1 MRILSRLR
9 SWLYSSVRRAD
20 LDRAIGEELQ
30 FHIDRYTEDLVRA
43 GVPPLDARRRARA
56 EFGSVPGRTEECRE
70 ALGLRLLDELRA
82 DLRYAVRLLRRS
94 PAFTVV
100 AVLSL
105 GLGIGANTAIFSLI
119 DTVLLKS
126 LRVARPEGLFFVDN
140 SGGKSG
146 GRSGPPY
153 PCYEILRDHTRYLSG
168 MAAFNGRRFKVTID
182 GVQEQLRGQF
192 ASGSYF
198 DVLGVH
204 AAHGR
209 VLTPADDRN
218 IGRSGGDGYVAVISH
233 ALWARRFGM
242 SPSVLGKTIQVGTSW
257 VTIVGVT
264 PPEFIGLQVGFP
276 IDVTIPI
283 TLADGTQSPQSWW
296 LSVVGRLQ
304 DGAAVE
310 QARADLDAMF
320 QAYMTDNGLS
330 AGAREYFSG
339 IALVPAD
346 KGLNDIRRQ
355 LAQPLLVIMGIVAIV
370 LLIGC
375 ANVANLLLARGS
387 ARRSEIAVRL
397 AIGAGRGRL
406 IRQML
411 TEGAVLV
418 ALGTAA
424 GILFARWGVA
434 FLVGV
439 FAAGRAAL
447 VLEPRFD
454 LRVLAF
460 TAAVAVVTGLLFS
473 VLPALHATRVDAAKP
488 ADSARISTPGARLRV
503 GQALVV
509 TQVTLSLVLLC
520 GAALFLRTLHNLT
533 TLESGFNREGV
544 LTMQV
549 DAVLPPTKV
558 APRTPAVRAEYGR
571 VGRMWEDLVA
581 RAASLPGVRSAGA
594 ATLSPMTM
602 RDRGVGIA
610 VPGAPPIARADRG
623 IRVNH
628 VTSGVFDALG
638 VQLVRGRLFTPAD
651 RSGSLRVAILNETAA
666 RTYFAESNP
675 IGRKVSF
682 PGQDVEDEYE
692 IVGVVRDARY
702 EHLRKADGRMA
713 YLPLE
718 QSVDRIG
725 GVILAIRGPVDPASL
740 VPALRDEIRLTI
752 PEGFVTNVA
761 TLAEHVD
768 ASLVQERLVS
778 LLASF
783 FGGLALALA
792 CIGLYGVLA
801 YSVVRRTREIG
812 IRLAIGAQ
820 RRSVIWLVLRET
832 LVLIAVGVALGIPV
846 TLAVSRYIESQL
858 FGVSPGD
865 SWAIAGA
872 VAVLLL
878 VAAAAGYQPARR
890 ASRVDPMIALRYE

>member
-1 MRILSRLR
+1 MLSRLR
-9 SWLYSSVRRAD
+9 SWLYSSVHRAD
-20 LDRAIGEELQ
+20 LDRAIGDELE
-30 FHIDRYTEDLVRA
+30 FHVDRYAEDLVQG
-43 GVPPLDARRRARA
+43 GVSPLEARRRARA
-56 EFGSVPGRTEECRE
+56 EFGSVHARSEECRE
-70 ALGLRLLDELRA
+70 ALGLRLLDELHA
-82 DLRYAVRLLRRS
+82 DLRYALRVLRRS

-105 GLGIGANTAIFSLI
+105 GLGIGANTAIFSLV

-153 PCYEILRDHTRYLSG
+153 PCYEILRDHTRYFAGL
-168 MAAFNGRRFKVTID
+168 AAFNGRRFKVTVD
-182 GVQEQLRGQF
+182 GVQEQVRGQF

-198 DVLGVH
+198 DVLGIH
-204 AAHGR
+204 AAQGR
-209 VLTPADDRN
+209 LLTPADDRN
-218 IGRSGGDGYVAVISH
+218 IGRSSGDGYVAVISH

-242 SPSVLGKTIQVGTSW
+242 SPSVLGKTIQVGTKW

-283 TLADGTQSPQSWW
+283 TLADSGLQSTQSWW

-304 DGAAVE
+304 DGASVE

-330 AGAREYFSG
+330 AGAREYYNR

-355 LAQPLLVIMGIVAIV
+355 LAQPLLVVMGIVVIV

-418 ALGTAA
+418 ALGAAA

-439 FAAGRAAL
+439 FADGRGGL
-447 VLEPRFD
+447 LLEPRFD

-488 ADSARISTPGARLRV
+488 GDSARSSKPGVQLRV

-520 GAALFLRTLHNLT
+520 GAALFLRTLHNLS

-549 DAVLPPTKV
+549 DAVLPATKI
-558 APRTPAVRAEYGR
+558 APRTPGVPAEYGR

-581 RAASLPGVRSAGA
+581 RAVSLPGVTSAGA
-594 ATLSPMTM
+594 ATLSPMT
-602 RDRGVGIA
+602 RWQRGVSIA
-610 VPGAPPIARADRG
+610 LAGAPPIARGDRG
-623 IRVNH
+623 ILVNH
-628 VTSGVFDALG
+628 VTSGAFDALG

-666 RTYFAESNP
+666 RSYFAETDP

-682 PGQDVEDEYE
+682 PGQDVEDEYQ
-692 IVGVVRDARY
+692 IVGVVRDTRY
-702 EHLRKADGRMA
+702 EHLRKAPERMA

-718 QSVDRIG
+718 QSIDPIT
-725 GVILAIRGPVDPASL
+725 GVVVAIRGAVDPAGL
-740 VPALRDEIRLTI
+740 VPALRDEIRRTI
-752 PEGFVTNVA
+752 PEGFVSNVA
-761 TLAEHVD
+761 TLSRQVD

-778 LLASF
+778 MLAGF
-783 FGGLALALA
+783 FGGLALVLA
-792 CIGLYGVLA
+792 WIGLYGVLA

-832 LVLIAVGVALGIPV
+832 LVLIAIGVALGIPAV
-846 TLAVSRYIESQL
+846 LAVSRYIESQL
-858 FGVSPGD
+858 YGVSPGD
-865 SWAIAGA
+865 PWAIAGA

-878 VAAAAGYQPARR
+878 VAAAAGLQPARR
-890 ASRVDPMIALRYE
+890 ASRVDPIIALRYE

>member
-1 MRILSRLR
+1 MLSRLR
-9 SWLYSSVRRAD
+9 SWLYSSTHRAD
-20 LDRAIGEELQ
+20 LDREIGDELQ
-30 FHIDRYTEDLVRA
+30 FHLDRYTEDLVRA
-43 GVPPLDARRRARA
+43 GVSPPDARRRARA
-56 EFGSVPGRTEECRE
+56 EFGSVNARSEECRE

-153 PCYEILRDHTRYLSG
+153 PCYEILRDHTRYFSG

-182 GVQEQLRGQF
+182 GVQEQIRGQF

-198 DVLGVH
+198 DVLGVR
-204 AAHGR
+204 AVYGR

-242 SPSVLGKTIQVGTSW
+242 SPSVLGKTIQVGTKW

-304 DGAAVE
+304 DGATVE

-320 QAYMTDNGLS
+320 QAYMTDQGVS
-330 AGAREYFSG
+330 TGTGEYFNG
-339 IALVPAD
+339 IVLVPAD

-355 LAQPLLVIMGIVAIV
+355 LAQPLLVVMGIVAIV

-424 GILFARWGVA
+424 GILFARWSVA

-439 FAAGRAAL
+439 FADGRAGL

-454 LRVLAF
+454 PRVLAF

-488 ADSARISTPGARLRV
+488 ADSARTSTPGA
-503 GQALVV
+503 
-509 TQVTLSLVLLC
+509 T
-520 GAALFLRTLHNLT
+520 
-533 TLESGFNREGV
+533 
-544 LTMQV
+544 
-549 DAVLPPTKV
+549 
-558 APRTPAVRAEYGR
+558 
-571 VGRMWEDLVA
+571 
-581 RAASLPGVRSAGA
+581 
-594 ATLSPMTM
+594 
-602 RDRGVGIA
+602 
-610 VPGAPPIARADRG
+610 
-623 IRVNH
+623 
-628 VTSGVFDALG
+628 
-638 VQLVRGRLFTPAD
+638 
-651 RSGSLRVAILNETAA
+651 
-666 RTYFAESNP
+666 
-675 IGRKVSF
+675 
-682 PGQDVEDEYE
+682 
-692 IVGVVRDARY
+692 
-702 EHLRKADGRMA
+702 
-713 YLPLE
+713 
-718 QSVDRIG
+718 
-725 GVILAIRGPVDPASL
+725 
-740 VPALRDEIRLTI
+740 
-752 PEGFVTNVA
+752 
-761 TLAEHVD
+761 
-768 ASLVQERLVS
+768 
-778 LLASF
+778 
-783 FGGLALALA
+783 
-792 CIGLYGVLA
+792 
-801 YSVVRRTREIG
+801 
-812 IRLAIGAQ
+812 
-820 RRSVIWLVLRET
+820 
-832 LVLIAVGVALGIPV
+832 
-846 TLAVSRYIESQL
+846 
-858 FGVSPGD
+858 
-865 SWAIAGA
+865 
-872 VAVLLL
+872 
-878 VAAAAGYQPARR
+878 
-890 ASRVDPMIALRYE
+890 ASRWDRPWS